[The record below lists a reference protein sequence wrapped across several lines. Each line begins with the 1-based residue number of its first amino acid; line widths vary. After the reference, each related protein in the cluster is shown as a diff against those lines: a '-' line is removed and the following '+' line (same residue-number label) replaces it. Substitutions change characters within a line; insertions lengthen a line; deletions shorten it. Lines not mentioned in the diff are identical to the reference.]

1 MQLHIFKAHKQGISE
16 NMEQNLIHAKA
27 TDNREAPDYCFTKQY
42 ETIEIH
48 KSIEGEDLLHQL
60 ERGVELAKHGT
71 LKARGRTKQ
80 EGRYD
85 FYNSIDY
92 TVTTKHFRTHIEDEQ
107 VEEVMKALVK
117 KAMGLRSY
125 DYLNCQVMA
134 IYKRGEIT
142 WQEATQAHKEDCNL

>member
-1 MQLHIFKAHKQGISE
+1 MQLHTFKAHKQGIKE

-48 KSIEGEDLLHQL
+48 KSIKGEDLLHQL
-60 ERGVELAKHGT
+60 ERVTQLAKHGT
-71 LKARGRTKQ
+71 LTQRGKTKQ

-92 TVTTKHFRTHIEDEQ
+92 IVTTKHFRQTIGDDQ
-107 VEEVMKALVK
+107 VEEAMKDLVK

-134 IYKRGEIT
+134 IYKKGEIT